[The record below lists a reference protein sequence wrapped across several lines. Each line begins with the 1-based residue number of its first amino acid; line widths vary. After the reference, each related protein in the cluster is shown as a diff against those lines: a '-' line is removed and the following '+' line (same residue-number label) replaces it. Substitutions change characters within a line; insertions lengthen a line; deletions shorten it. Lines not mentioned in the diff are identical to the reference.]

1 VTGGRGPVVVV
12 FGIAFLYPLAGVT
25 WQFLHY
31 LVGLRRLGF
40 DPYYVEDSS
49 RWVYDPSRGDFTP
62 DPARN
67 IAAVLPALEAHGF
80 GDRWACRVHALD
92 GRCYGLDVE
101 RLRAVYREATATL
114 NVTGAQEVR
123 EDHLTG
129 ARRLYVETDPVAA
142 QLGVAEGDP
151 KTLEQLG
158 AHDVLF
164 TFGEN
169 LGCPEC
175 GVPVERFTWLPTRQ
189 PVVLDFWPPAPPTA
203 GAAYTTIATWRHHKD
218 RVFRGETYHWS
229 KEREFV
235 KILDFPHRCPAPLE
249 LALDIA
255 PDAAD
260 AGPLL
265 RAHGWR
271 VVPAGDVSRD
281 VATYRDYIRG
291 SRGELTVA
299 KDQNVRLRS
308 GWFSD
313 RSATYLAAGRPV
325 ITQETGFS
333 NVLSSGRGLFG
344 WRDVQDILAAVDAI
358 ESDYEGHARAAR
370 EIADG
375 YFTAETVL
383 ASLLERAGLSAP

>member
-1 VTGGRGPVVVV
+1 MRRGQPVVV
-12 FGIAFLYPLAGVT
+12 FGIVFLYPLAGVT
-25 WQFLHY
+25 WQLLHF

-49 RWVYDPSRGDFTP
+49 RWVYDPSLGDFTP

-67 IAAVLPALEAHGF
+67 IAAVLPAFEAHGL

-92 GRCYGLDVE
+92 GRCYGLDAP
-101 RLRAVYREATATL
+101 RLRALFREAAATL

-151 KTLEQLG
+151 RTVEQLA

-164 TFGEN
+164 TYGEN
-169 LGCPEC
+169 LGRPDC

-203 GAAYTTIATWRHHKD
+203 GAAYTTVATWRHQKD
-218 RVFRGETYHWS
+218 RIFRGETYYWS
-229 KEREFV
+229 KEREFL
-235 KILDFPHRCPAPLE
+235 KILDLPRRSPAPIE
-249 LALDIA
+249 LALDIT
-255 PDAAD
+255 PDAPE

-271 VVPAGDVSRD
+271 VVPAAELSRD
-281 VATYRDYIRG
+281 VASYRDYVRA
-291 SRGELTVA
+291 SRGEFTVA
-299 KDQNVRLRS
+299 KDQNIRLRS

-325 ITQETGFS
+325 VTQETGFS
-333 NVLSSGRGLFG
+333 NVLPTGRGLFG
-344 WRDVQDILAAVDAI
+344 WRDPDEIVAALETI
-358 ESDYEGHARAAR
+358 ERDYEGHCRAAR
-370 EIADG
+370 EIA
-375 YFTAETVL
+375 AEHFAAERVL
-383 ASLLERAGLSAP
+383 ASLLQRAGLSVP